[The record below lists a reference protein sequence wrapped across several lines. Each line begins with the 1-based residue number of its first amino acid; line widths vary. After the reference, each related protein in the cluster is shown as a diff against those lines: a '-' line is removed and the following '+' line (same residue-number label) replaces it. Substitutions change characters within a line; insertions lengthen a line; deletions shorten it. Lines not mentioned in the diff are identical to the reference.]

1 MVPAGGAVADVT
13 AGPDARTRILDAA
26 LALMSEHGSAGTSM
40 RQLAAACDL
49 NVATIYHYFPSKAD
63 LLRSVL
69 DERRYGE
76 RLSTDAPPLR
86 AADGPRDRLTALLD
100 WLWTQALE
108 EEDVFRLLVGEGM
121 RGEAAATTSAVGVT
135 SALTASIEVWLRSDF
150 PELPAERAGA
160 LARVLRGHVFA
171 LVVEH
176 LALGGV
182 SVAAARE
189 RGAELAAVVFPEP

>member
-1 MVPAGGAVADVT
+1 MTPARGAVADLP
-13 AGPDARTRILDAA
+13 AADARTRILDAA
-26 LALMSEHGSAGTSM
+26 LALMSEHGSVGMSM
-40 RQLAAACDL
+40 RQLAATCDL

-76 RLSTDAPPLR
+76 RLSTDAPPLQ
-86 AADGPRDRLTALLD
+86 ATDPPRHRLTSLLE
-100 WLWTQALE
+100 WLWAQALE
-108 EEDVFRLLVGEGM
+108 EEEVFRLLVGEAM
-121 RGEAAATTSAVGVT
+121 RGEGTAVSSAGAVA
-135 SALTASIEVWLRSDF
+135 SALTASIEGWLRSDF
-150 PELPAERAGA
+150 PELAPERAGA

-182 SVAAARE
+182 DVGAARE
-189 RGAELAAVVFPEP
+189 RGAELAAVVFPEG